1 MNREDK
7 DRIVFITQRLEL
19 LTIEKKRILE
29 EETSLLKELNTVI
42 TDKLLT
48 VPDHHYSTP
57 VKTISR
63 KEPTK
68 SVFKDRDDN
77 RIDIGDTVSFLTK
90 TKFKGNQ
97 AIVHRFSPKRVITL
111 NEDNR
116 EIVRTDRNLRIV
128 KKASGKGPLIQDG
141 YSPLNQRK

>member
-19 LTIEKKRILE
+19 LAIEKKRILE

-57 VKTISR
+57 VKAISR